1 MAEASNKTVTGI
13 IPVGTGSGTA
23 SLFRTVLFVQGTSAA
38 NNDTLTV
45 TGLTTVL
52 GAFLISSTG
61 TVITMTFAT
70 NIITLTNGGT
80 LTVSGLAWGT

>member
-1 MAEASNKTVTGI
+1 MAEVTAKTIQELAPNLPGT
-13 IPVGTGSGTA
+13 PVR
-23 SLFRTVLFVQGTSAA
+23 LVYVKGTSAA

-45 TGLTTVL
+45 SDLTTVI

-70 NIITLTNGGT
+70 NVITLTNGST
-80 LTVSGLAWGT
+80 SVVSGLVWGT